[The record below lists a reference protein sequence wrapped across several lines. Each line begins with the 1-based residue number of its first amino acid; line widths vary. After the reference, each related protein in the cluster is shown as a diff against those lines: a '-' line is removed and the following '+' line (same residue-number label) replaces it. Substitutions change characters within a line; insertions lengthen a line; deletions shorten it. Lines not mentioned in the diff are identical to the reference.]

1 MLGTYYYHEI
11 VRKTIIGFGTLFNNI
26 FIKHEGIDDSTLD
39 ETKVGLAYGPQQKFF
54 SKIREQANLTK
65 AVAITLPRM
74 SFEMTSVQYDPTRK
88 SGITQTFKAS
98 DTSDG
103 NKLKKV
109 FMPVPYNIG
118 FELSIFS
125 KLNDDALQILEQ
137 ILPYFQPSFNISI
150 NLVSSI
156 GEKRDIPI
164 VLDNISFR
172 DEYEGDF
179 STRAALIY
187 TLQFTAKAY
196 LFGPVAKTSD
206 GLIKKVQVDYS
217 TDTLPS
223 ARRQMRY
230 VASPKALKNYD
241 GDTATTLTEDL
252 TTTETRISV
261 NNSTSL
267 TPNSRLV
274 IDSEIMKVVSVVD
287 TTTIIV
293 KRSFDSSLGAIH
305 ASGATISL
313 LTTADDALI
322 ELGDDFGFNEF
333 DTFFDDGKKYSPT
346 KQSDIL

>member
-26 FIKHEGIDDSTLD
+26 FIKHENIDDTTLD

-74 SFEMTSVQYDPTRK
+74 SFEMTSIQYDPTRK

-98 DTSDG
+98 DGD
-103 NKLKKV
+103 KLKKV

-125 KLNDDALQILEQ
+125 KLNDDALQIIEQ

-156 GEKRDIPI
+156 GEKRDVPI

-179 STRAALIY
+179 STRIALIY

-206 GLIKKVQVDYS
+206 GLIKKVQVDYA
-217 TDTLPS
+217 TNLPPTG
-223 ARRQMRY
+223 RRQMRY
-230 VASPKALKNYD
+230 VATPKAMKDYD
-241 GDTATTLTEDL
+241 GDTATTIVEDL
-252 TTTETRISV
+252 TKTETRISV
-261 NNSTSL
+261 NNSSTLSA
-267 TPNSRLV
+267 NDRII
-274 IDSEIMKVVSVVD
+274 IDSEIMKVVSVED
-287 TTTIIV
+287 TSTIIV
-293 KRSFDSSLGAIH
+293 KRSFDSTIGAVH
-305 ASGATISL
+305 ASGAKVSEL
-313 LTTADDALI
+313 STADDALI

-333 DTFFDDGKKYSPT
+333 DTFFDDGKTYSPT

>member
-11 VRKTIIGFGTLFNNI
+11 IRKTIIGFGTLFNNI
-26 FIKHEGIDDSTLD
+26 FVKHEGIDDSTLD

-54 SKIREQANLTK
+54 AKIREQANLTK

-98 DTSDG
+98 DGT
-103 NKLKKV
+103 NLKKV

-137 ILPYFQPSFNISI
+137 ILPYFQQSFNITV
-150 NLVSSI
+150 NLVKSI

-179 STRAALIY
+179 TTRTALIY
-187 TLQFTAKAY
+187 TLQFTAKTY
-196 LFGPVAKTSD
+196 LFGPVADTSD
-206 GLIKKVQVDYS
+206 GIIKKVQVDYAA
-217 TDTLPS
+217 DTAAS

-230 VASPKALKNYD
+230 TATPKALKDYNND
-241 GDTATTLTEDL
+241 ETTTITEDL
-252 TTTETRISV
+252 TKTETRISV
-261 NNSTSL
+261 TDSSSL
-267 TPNSRLV
+267 AVNSRIV
-274 IDSEIMKVVSVVD
+274 ISSEIMKISEVVD
-287 TTTIIV
+287 SVTIVV
-293 KRSFDSSLGAIH
+293 KRGFDSSISTEH
-305 ASGATISL
+305 VSGSTINL
-313 LTTADDALI
+313 LTTADDALV
-322 ELGDDFGFNEF
+322 EPDDDFGFNEF
-333 DTFFDDGKKYSPT
+333 EEFFEGGFSYSPT
-346 KQSDIL
+346 KQTNV

>member
-11 VRKTIIGFGTLFNNI
+11 IRKTIIGFGTLFNNI

-54 SKIREQANLTK
+54 AKIREQGNLTK

-98 DTSDG
+98 DGT
-103 NKLKKV
+103 NLKKV

-125 KLNDDALQILEQ
+125 KLNDDALQIIEQ
-137 ILPYFQPSFNISI
+137 ILPYFQPSFNITI

-156 GEKRDIPI
+156 GEKRDVPI

-179 STRAALIY
+179 STRTALIY
-187 TLQFTAKAY
+187 TLQFTAKTY
-196 LFGPVAKTSD
+196 LFGPVSD
-206 GLIKKVQVDYS
+206 TPDGIIKKVQVDYATS
-217 TDTLPS
+217 LPPTG
-223 ARRQMRY
+223 RRQMRY
-230 VASPKALKNYD
+230 VATPQALKDYD
-241 GDTATTLTEDL
+241 TDETSILRENL
-252 TTTETRISV
+252 TTTETRITV
-261 NNSTSL
+261 DTTSGL
-267 TPNSRLV
+267 AAKNRIIV
-274 IDSEIMKVVSVVD
+274 DSEIMRIESIED
-287 TTTIIV
+287 STTMIV
-293 KRSFDSSLGAIH
+293 KRGFDS
-305 ASGATISL
+305 TIAAEHISETKINM

-322 ELGDDFGFNEF
+322 DPDDDFGFNEF
-333 DTFFDDGKKYSPT
+333 ITEFDDGKEYSPT
-346 KQSDIL
+346 KQSDI